1 MRKFIITETR
11 PVEAVW
17 TYEVEAENEQ
27 EAMEM
32 IYTGQA
38 EATNHEIQDMD
49 KEDSQFDVIEI
60 EDDTDG
66 IVSGQYLVTID
77 KK

>member
-11 PVEAVW
+11 QVEAVW
-17 TYEVEAENEQ
+17 TFEIEAENEQ

-38 EATNHEIQDMD
+38 EATNHEIQDSNG
-49 KEDSQFDVIEI
+49 DSQFDVIEI

-66 IVSGQYLVTID
+66 IVSGQYLVTVD

>member
-49 KEDSQFDVIEI
+49 KEDSQFDVIEV